1 MKPHFTGSTLQKRS
15 RSRCLH
21 QFDMERPED
30 QRTKDTLDQESNLI
44 RVTPKKST
52 AGREEERMGEMKV
65 SGRLDEEEEEEE
77 EVINM
82 CDDPGFRPVWW
93 LSLK

>member
-1 MKPHFTGSTLQKRS
+1 
-15 RSRCLH
+15 
-21 QFDMERPED
+21 MERPED

-44 RVTPKKST
+44 RVTSKKST

-77 EVINM
+77 VINM

-93 LSLK
+93 LSPQ